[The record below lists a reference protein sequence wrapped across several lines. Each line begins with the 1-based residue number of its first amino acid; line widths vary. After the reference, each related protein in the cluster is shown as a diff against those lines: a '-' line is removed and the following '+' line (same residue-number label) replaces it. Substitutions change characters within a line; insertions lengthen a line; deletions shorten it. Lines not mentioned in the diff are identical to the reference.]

1 MMTLSRFVAVVV
13 AMALAGG
20 AEEVLAQTAPRQ
32 ADPSSDGLSRRVR
45 IHNQTGLTLQRLQA
59 ADVRTGEYAADLLAG
74 SPVETG
80 TSRPVVVDAGNNV
93 CLFDLRAELSSGQ
106 VLTRENVNV
115 CRIADYYLTR

>member
-1 MMTLSRFVAVVV
+1 MTLSKLGAVLTAVLLMAV
-13 AMALAGG
+13 SADALA
-20 AEEVLAQTAPRQ
+20 QSAPRP
-32 ADPSSDGLSRRVR
+32 ADPSSDGLNRQVRV
-45 IHNQTGLTLQRLQA
+45 HNQTGLTVQRLQA

-74 SPVETG
+74 APVEAG
-80 TSRPVVVDAGNNV
+80 ASRQVSIDAGTNV